1 MYDNWVVV
9 FRSGIDYEA
18 DIVRDRLAD
27 SGIPAVVLSKRDH
40 AYNLFFGDLAKVL
53 VMVPADK
60 ETEAQSLLDA
70 EPVSDAEL
78 EAAAL
83 ASTVDPEAA
92 GPEDPFDS
100 GSESIRL
107 SVPDNDPDKE

>member
-18 DIVRDRLAD
+18 DLVRDRLAD
-27 SGIPAVVLSKRDH
+27 SDIPAVVLSKRDH
-40 AYNLFFGDLAKVL
+40 AYNLFFGDLAKIV
-53 VMVPADK
+53 VMVPAEK
-60 ETEAQSLLDA
+60 ETAARAVLDS

-83 ASTVDPEAA
+83 ASDVDPEAP
-92 GPEDPFDS
+92 GPEDLFDT
-100 GSESIRL
+100 GAESIHL
-107 SVPDNDPDKE
+107 SVPDNDDS